1 MVYGGIPPY
10 YRKRILTFYHCSMVE
25 TAILV
30 RIHASYSNTRKK
42 RKSRVNSLFRK
53 LYGYNSFSNYSRY
66 NKRVNGL
73 MDDLPSIRYDRGVV
87 MIRERDLS
95 KLEKIIKKY
104 GADYET
110 WKVIPNEEEMKKL
123 QLKKN

>member
-1 MVYGGIPPY
+1 M
-10 YRKRILTFYHCSMVE
+10 E

-30 RIHASYSNTRKK
+30 RIHASYSNSKKK

-66 NKRVNGL
+66 NKRINGL
-73 MDDLPSIRYDRGVV
+73 MDALPSIRYDRGIV
-87 MIRERDLS
+87 MIRERDLVE
-95 KLEKIIKKY
+95 LERLIKKY

-110 WKVIPNEEEMKKL
+110 WKVIPNEEETSKL
-123 QLKKN
+123 QLSKN